1 MVKTRRHRKKRHTR
15 RSKRGAGLTSMVGS
29 NTVKKKMCVALLASE
44 PEVLIPLGMSKIQ
57 KGCDILVD
65 KYAEMLPEI
74 EKDPS
79 KAVPIITK
87 HILQNSAKMI
97 TSMADTFTQGKFSMM
112 KNKAIQ
118 VLNEAN
124 QHIEEAS
131 KKMDEATEEQHI
143 ETLVQEVKHPLEE
156 TTET

>member
-1 MVKTRRHRKKRHTR
+1 MRGHFNMYIYYMAKTRRHRKKRQTR
-15 RSKRGAGLTSMVGS
+15 RAKRGAGLTSMVGS
-29 NTVKKKMCVALLASE
+29 NAV
-44 PEVLIPLGMSKIQ
+44 GMSNIQ

-65 KYAEMLPEI
+65 QYAELLPEI

-97 TSMADTFTQGKFSMM
+97 TSMADTFTKGKFSMM

-131 KKMDEATEEQHI
+131 KKMDEATEEPSEPSQ
-143 ETLVQEVKHPLEE
+143 V
-156 TTET
+156 